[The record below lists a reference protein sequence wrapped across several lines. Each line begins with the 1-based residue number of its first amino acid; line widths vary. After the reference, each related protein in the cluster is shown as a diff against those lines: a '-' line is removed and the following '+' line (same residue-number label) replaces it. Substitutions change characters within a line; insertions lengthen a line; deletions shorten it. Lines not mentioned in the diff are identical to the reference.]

1 MILKIYKFAKNTKN
15 VLKRKQKYIILMTT
29 FFISGCEPNQDMAMD
44 YFDTLH
50 TSVENTLD
58 FDEQIQEKI
67 FFFTLDDD
75 FSDIPG
81 NKGDKPKNKS
91 TNKQTLSKEE
101 YMNELAVFKV
111 FGKSV
116 SDQLSSEIDKLKST
130 EVFNN
135 ENALK
140 NTALH
145 LVQTMKDCV
154 QNELTKILILLEM
167 DYEKYTDEEDEKLNI
182 LLTNFNNKMDNALQI
197 YYSELEVY
205 SDKYN
210 LDLEF
215 PE

>member
-1 MILKIYKFAKNTKN
+1 MILKIYNFAKNTKN

-75 FSDIPG
+75 FSDISG
-81 NKGDKPKNKS
+81 KKEDKPKNKS